1 MREYQK
7 MLKGALSILGVL
19 VIFGGVLW
27 VPSEGVQLQIL
38 VVMVGVLALEAGM
51 WGLTQRLVPNE
62 RRFFELREEGDYL
75 ITLVREL
82 NAAAVATNESARGGG
97 SQLQQVVSL
106 MHECVELMGAV
117 AGKTSPQHVEGA
129 RA

>member
-1 MREYQK
+1 

-106 MHECVELMGAV
+106 MHECVERMSAV
-117 AGKTSPQHVEGA
+117 ARKTSPQHAERV